1 MIFQREQIRTEK
13 TKIQQRR
20 IIIKRLEKESFNA
33 LILNVMFIYH
43 ILIGLIIIRQGHA
56 LTL

>member
-43 ILIGLIIIRQGHA
+43 ILIGLIIIRRGHA